1 MFARVLVTP
10 LELVF
15 SSKFCKS
22 LRIFDFID
30 FETNPSSQ
38 KPLTGKVLKILQLLA
53 VSTNKIHAKI
63 TQEQWDKFYNTETR
77 NILLL
82 NVKSYIKSLKLF
94 TTRLTI
100 TSMTYQNIGFIQ
112 KFTNNLLVI

>member
-1 MFARVLVTP
+1 MFARVLATP

-15 SSKFCKS
+15 SFKFCKS

-38 KPLTGKVLKILQLLA
+38 KPLTRKVLKILQLLA
-53 VSTNKIHAKI
+53 VSINKIHAKI
-63 TQEQWDKFYNTETR
+63 TQEQWDEFYNTETR

-82 NVKSYIKSLKLF
+82 NIKSYIKSLKLF
-94 TTRLTI
+94 SNQI
-100 TSMTYQNIGFIQ
+100 ENVFV
-112 KFTNNLLVI
+112 K